1 MEFGE
6 VLAMVILF
14 IGAPWAIFTGIA
26 KVRASNHPSTQAGS
40 ALRMSELH
48 RLIEQAVA
56 GATAPLIARIETL
69 EAIVTDEDAPS
80 DSHGRAGRIDVE
92 LLGEGSEEA
101 PDPVHETAGPRSV
114 RS

>member
-26 KVRASNHPSTQAGS
+26 KVRASNHSSTQDGS
-40 ALRMSELH
+40 ALRMSELR
-48 RLIEQAVA
+48 RLIDQTVA
-56 GATAPLIARIETL
+56 EATAPLVARIETL

-80 DSHGRAGRIDVE
+80 GNYGRAGRIDAE
-92 LLGEGSEEA
+92 LLDAGFEEA
-101 PDPVHETAGPRSV
+101 PDPVHERAGPRSV